1 MGMTAQEILQ
11 ALENNPTSGQVADL
25 GLRAV
30 IVPHCLGNLD
40 AIGHIAIPADD
51 GLLLIPYTAV
61 TLGDGW
67 EQLDLDH
74 ATRVADPP
82 GFPDAVAAYATA
94 LDSLTTLLESA
105 LFNNK
110 EDVSS

>member
-40 AIGHIAIPADD
+40 AIGHIAIPAND

-61 TLGDGW
+61 TLGSGW

-74 ATRVADPP
+74 ATRVAEPP
-82 GFPDAVAAYATA
+82 RFPDVMSAYAVA
-94 LDSLTTLLESA
+94 LDSLAKLLESA
-105 LFNNK
+105 LFTQ
-110 EDVSS
+110 EEASS